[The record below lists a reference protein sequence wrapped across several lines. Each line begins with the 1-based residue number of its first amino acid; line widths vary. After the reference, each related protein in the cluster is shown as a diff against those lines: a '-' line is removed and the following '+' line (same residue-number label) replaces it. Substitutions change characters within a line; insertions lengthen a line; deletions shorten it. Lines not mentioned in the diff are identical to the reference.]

1 MAFLFGWALAMLA
14 QLLSLSPVS
23 AAAIR
28 AAFLSSP
35 VICLASVCIAILLCA
50 VSRHMF
56 RWRRHRPRPKSRKP
70 LTLISG
76 IASGCSSLLRA
87 VILTWLFI
95 MCSGICFNFVAS
107 ALDLRTHEVAL
118 HSDLNVVALR
128 FASPASRQLP
138 DLGLQARVAA
148 YAQHLFAH
156 SSLPSASAHIMHN
169 QPFRHPGTN
178 ATFPSSISCT
188 SFEFLFA
195 SHLWSRQPWPATAH
209 SGIAPVAHALHAPV
223 HIMSFSSSSPKHS
236 TAHHLAVVPQGPQS
250 AHCAIPTYASAPDY
264 LPTNMLS
271 PSLYA
276 YRLPSRSGRLLVL
289 QRLGAAAGEA
299 QQLLRRFALQ
309 LSSWGGGARDTLAA
323 ACERAGRL
331 GVAANQLWRQVRAH
345 CTTSTG
351 ACTHSLGA
359 TLLELGGGAFLFR
372 LVRS

>member
-1 MAFLFGWALAMLA
+1 MLA
-14 QLLSLSPVS
+14 QLFSLSPVS

-70 LTLISG
+70 RTLRSS

-148 YAQHLFAH
+148 YAQHMFAH

-169 QPFRHPGTN
+169 QPFRHPGIN
-178 ATFPSSISCT
+178 ATSLLPSAALHLNSCSHLT
-188 SFEFLFA
+188 CGRVNPGRLQHTVA
-195 SHLWSRQPWPATAH
+195 SHR
-209 SGIAPVAHALHAPV
+209 LH
-223 HIMSFSSSSPKHS
+223 
-236 TAHHLAVVPQGPQS
+236 T
-250 AHCAIPTYASAPDY
+250 HC
-264 LPTNMLS
+264 M
-271 PSLYA
+271 
-276 YRLPSRSGRLLVL
+276 
-289 QRLGAAAGEA
+289 
-299 QQLLRRFALQ
+299 
-309 LSSWGGGARDTLAA
+309 
-323 ACERAGRL
+323 
-331 GVAANQLWRQVRAH
+331 H
-345 CTTSTG
+345 MCT
-351 ACTHSLGA
+351 
-359 TLLELGGGAFLFR
+359 
-372 LVRS
+372 